1 MHSDNLE
8 ADFNKSN
15 RSREVKLSVYLI
27 SVNSRLSRSAIHRGR
42 LCDWAHLCNTE
53 SGSRHQGKD
62 RLSTQ
67 HSLALEPELIFRKD
81 AFFSLG
87 SCSSNAY
94 GVSCSA
100 SH

>member
-27 SVNSRLSRSAIHRGR
+27 SVNSSDSLSATHSGR
-42 LCDWAHLCNTE
+42 LCDCAHLCNTE
-53 SGSRHQGKD
+53 SGNRHHGKE

-67 HSLALEPELIFRKD
+67 HSLDAEVELLID
-81 AFFSLG
+81 FFSLG
-87 SCSSNAY
+87 SCNCNAN
-94 GVSCSA
+94 GVPLSA